1 MVENKK
7 EATTVSSSIRDFIN
21 ILVLNGIISTKDT
34 DIEAL
39 EYPEII
45 HKVAKY
51 IKGNSIDDLA
61 NVVINSRNAKYIST
75 FATYIDGAPIERLM
89 FGVVASDATVLDK
102 LIYLF
107 SMKEQL
113 PDNDEGKK
121 QIYNKVLNVFVNMT
135 IAEGDLTNIEDLLR
149 YAPTDEI
156 KEQLRHVRDSI
167 KLENS
172 SDKRTV
178 Q

>member
-89 FGVVASDATVLDK
+89 FRGS
-102 LIYLF
+102 
-107 SMKEQL
+107 
-113 PDNDEGKK
+113 
-121 QIYNKVLNVFVNMT
+121 
-135 IAEGDLTNIEDLLR
+135 
-149 YAPTDEI
+149 
-156 KEQLRHVRDSI
+156 SI
-167 KLENS
+167 
-172 SDKRTV
+172 
-178 Q
+178 